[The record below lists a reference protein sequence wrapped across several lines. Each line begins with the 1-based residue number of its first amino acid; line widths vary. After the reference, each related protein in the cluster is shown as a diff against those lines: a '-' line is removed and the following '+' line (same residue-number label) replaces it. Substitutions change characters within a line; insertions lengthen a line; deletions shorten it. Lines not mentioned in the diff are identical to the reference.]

1 MLEFTLLKKDT
12 SGLSHARRGR
22 LQLNHGTIETPIFMP
37 VGTYGSVKAMDPNEL
52 KEVGSQ
58 IILGNTFHL
67 WLRPGTQV
75 LDKFGGLHGFMGWDK
90 PILTDSGGFQVFSLG
105 AMRKITEEGVKF
117 ASPIDGSKLFLSPEI
132 SMQIQRSL
140 NSDIVMQ
147 FDECTPYEI
156 DGRPATAEEAA
167 KSMRMSLRWAQRSMN
182 EFKAGENPNALFGI
196 VQGGMYERLR
206 DESLAGLEDINFPG
220 LAIGGL
226 SVGEPKEDMMR
237 ILEHVG
243 PRLPENKPHYL
254 MGVGTPE
261 DLVAGVANGVDMFD
275 CVMPTRNARNGW
287 LFTRFGDLKIKNA
300 RYKDEQAPLDES
312 CTCYCCKNFSRA
324 YLHHL
329 HRSKEILGARLNTIH
344 NLHYYLNL
352 MQEIRDA
359 IDADRFHEFRL
370 QFNTDRARGV

>member
-22 LQLNHGTIETPIFMP
+22 LKLNHGTIETPIFMP
-37 VGTYGSVKAMDPNEL
+37 VGTYGSVKAMSPVEL

-67 WLRPGTQV
+67 WLRPGTEV
-75 LDKFGGLHGFMGWDK
+75 MDKFGGLHGFMGWDG

-117 ASPIDGSKLFLSPEI
+117 ASPIDGSRQFLSPEV

-182 EFKAGENPNALFGI
+182 EFKHGENPNALFGI

-226 SVGEPKEDMMR
+226 SVGEPKEDMQR
-237 ILEHVG
+237 ILAHVG

-261 DLVAGVANGVDMFD
+261 DLVDGVANGVDMFD

-287 LFTRFGDLKIKNA
+287 LFTRFGDIKIKNA
-300 RYKDEQAPLDES
+300 RYKDDTAPLDES
-312 CTCYCCKNFSRA
+312 CDCYCCKNFSRA

-344 NLHYYLNL
+344 NLHYYLKL
-352 MQEIRDA
+352 MQEMRDA
-359 IDADRFHEFRL
+359 IDADQFHAFRL
-370 QFNTDRARGV
+370 QFNADRARGV